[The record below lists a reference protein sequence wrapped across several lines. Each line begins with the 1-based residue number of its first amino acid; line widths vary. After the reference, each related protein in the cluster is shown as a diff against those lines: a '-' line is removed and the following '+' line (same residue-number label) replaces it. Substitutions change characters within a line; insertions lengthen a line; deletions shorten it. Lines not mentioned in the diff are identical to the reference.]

1 MFDLNYI
8 KNMLDDIYVI
18 TTPYIVEY
26 TNKILIR
33 KQGNCKPLENYN
45 SLYSHNYTNKNYI
58 VSICNY
64 FNIKIYSCCKTSKEF
79 YNTAL
84 IPV

>member
-8 KNMLDDIYVI
+8 KNMLDDIYII
-18 TTPYIVEY
+18 TTPYIVE
-26 TNKILIR
+26 
-33 KQGNCKPLENYN
+33 
-45 SLYSHNYTNKNYI
+45 YTNKNYI